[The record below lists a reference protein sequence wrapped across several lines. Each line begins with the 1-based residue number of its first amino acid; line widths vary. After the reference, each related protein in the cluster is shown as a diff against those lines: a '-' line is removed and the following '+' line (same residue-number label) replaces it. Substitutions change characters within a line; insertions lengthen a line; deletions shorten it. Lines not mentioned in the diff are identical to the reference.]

1 MEINLSPRATFC
13 LKDFVSLIQCLL
25 NTGFTVICF
34 YGNFCDNMIWSVL
47 LVARTEGHSIS
58 TNSSLPT
65 VTPTPLMRW
74 FLPSPFGEFI
84 PGVNPIQKLTFILS
98 SKPLEIALV
107 LMHAWQKMWQH
118 YLPLSEKSVFNPRFN
133 FQTPSVK
140 NADYGLQT
148 ADCRPGIKC
157 RLQTGGKTQ
166 PGCKMQSKDC
176 RLF

>member
-1 MEINLSPRATFC
+1 MEISLSPRATFC

-34 YGNFCDNMIWSVL
+34 YGNFSDNMIWSVL

-107 LMHAWQKMWQH
+107 LMQAWQKMWQH
-118 YLPLSEKSVFNPRFN
+118 YLLLSEKSIFNPRFPN
-133 FQTPSVK
+133 TVSVK
-140 NADYGLQT
+140 RRLRT
-148 ADCRPGIKC
+148 ADCRLGTRDKM
-157 RLQTGGKTQ
+157 QTECKMQ
-166 PGCKMQSKDC
+166 AGCKMQSKDC
-176 RLF
+176 GLF

>member
-34 YGNFCDNMIWSVL
+34 YGNFSDNMIWSVL
-47 LVARTEGHSIS
+47 LVAQTEGHSTSRNS
-58 TNSSLPT
+58 TLPT

-74 FLPSPFGEFI
+74 FLPSTFGEFI
-84 PGVNPIQKLTFILS
+84 PRVNPIQNLTFILS

-118 YLPLSEKSVFNPRFN
+118 YLPLSEKSVFNPRFPN
-133 FQTPSVK
+133 TVSVK
-140 NADYGLQT
+140 RRLWT
-148 ADCRPGIKC
+148 ADCR
-157 RLQTGGKTQ
+157 LQTEDQG
-166 PGCKMQSKDC
+166 
-176 RLF
+176 